1 MNVKR
6 EQNGVPIVI
15 KLREQTERLLS
26 VWRRSAGPIEPK
38 PSTRPIHP
46 TLTTLIFILITLFAY
61 MFLLLEHFIFE
72 LPRLQRVYPINL
84 PLNIVMVSLLGAFFL
99 FYIAI
104 GRFRGLVNFNL
115 LCQTVFLCILIWINI
130 RTNTDF
136 RIMTFPLTIFASFLL
151 PLPNALVWVVLYFLI
166 TAAATMYEYGF
177 ETGLGDSASLGAFA
191 IFVFI
196 GYLTRRSNQAYY
208 TIEAINTDL
217 QEGNMQLRDYSKNV
231 RQLAISEERN
241 RMAREMHDSLGH
253 SLTVAVVQLEG
264 AEKLIPKD
272 PQRAAGI
279 ISKMRE
285 QLKAALGELRQTLST
300 LREDEIEDEETGN
313 LAMALTELKQNFAA
327 ATGLEIDLQLPDN
340 MPDMSQDERHTFY
353 RVAQEGLTNIQRHAQ
368 ATHAILTLSA
378 NRHETVLQIE
388 DNGRGLPETVQDGR
402 FGLRGLAER
411 AKVHSGSF
419 EMGNRPDGGAELR
432 FAIPKIKEK
441 G

>member
-1 MNVKR
+1 MNGSSRPNDMPLAVKA
-6 EQNGVPIVI
+6 QNRMGRWLSFWRKPPP
-15 KLREQTERLLS
+15 LRKQQTF
-26 VWRRSAGPIEPK
+26 
-38 PSTRPIHP
+38 TRPIHP
-46 TLTTLIFILITLFAY
+46 TSTTLIFILIALFAY
-61 MFLLLEHFIFE
+61 SFLILEHFILE
-72 LPRLQRVYPINL
+72 LPRLQRVYPVNL
-84 PLNIVMVSLLGAFFL
+84 PLNIVMVVLLGVFFL
-99 FYIAI
+99 FYFAI
-104 GRFRGLVNFNL
+104 GRFQWLVNFNL

-151 PLPNALVWVVLYFLI
+151 PLPNALLWVGLYFLI
-166 TAAATMYEYGF
+166 TAATTIYEYGF

-217 QEGNMQLRDYSKNV
+217 QESNMQLRDYSKNV

-279 ISKMRE
+279 IAKMRE

-300 LREDEIEDEETGN
+300 LREDEIEEEEETGN
-313 LAMALTELKQNFAA
+313 LAMALTELKQNFSA
-327 ATGLEIDLQLPDN
+327 ATGLEIELIMPDN
-340 MPDMSQDERHTFY
+340 LPNLSQDERHALY
-353 RVAQEGLTNIQRHAQ
+353 RVAQEGLTNVQRHAQ
-368 ATHAILTLSA
+368 ATQAVLRLTA
-378 NRHETVLQIE
+378 NRDETILQVQ

-411 AKVHSGSF
+411 AKVHNGTF
-419 EMGNRPDGGAELR
+419 EIGNRPEGGAELK
-432 FAIPKIKEK
+432 FVIPVSNAE
-441 G
+441 